1 MTTSIKEG
9 AINLK
14 QLPQALLTVLPND
27 TEAIV
32 INKKKS
38 KEVSLL
44 GSNLQRK
51 KTLRKLPMKWESKMH
66 INSPIE

>member
-27 TEAIV
+27 TAAIV

-38 KEVSLL
+38 KEVSPL
-44 GSNLQRK
+44 GSNLKRK
-51 KTLRKLPMKWESKMH
+51 KTL
-66 INSPIE
+66 